1 MSRLLFVF
9 LENGW
14 GNMMLEL
21 ATGLAIAASIK
32 EDETQVVGLL
42 SGAFFST
49 HKSVFLKEHSER
61 KLPND
66 IQSIFPLMKFT
77 SSPQYDIKLFNNH
90 EEFNPS
96 DLSPYSKIILR
107 ADWMG
112 NNVKL
117 LLPVLKQC
125 PELLNCMKPS
135 SEILQYINE
144 KYMEASPQNTI
155 AIHVRVRQPGD
166 IMANMKHP
174 NPEWFVEAINAIGV
188 DKLERI
194 ILISGISTAHEDG
207 KQYFNKIAEM
217 VSLSFQKVKIV
228 IMQNEPCYI
237 DFFALSSMKNLVITN
252 SSFSFMAALLGAA
265 WGECLKIVLPDCLL
279 DEFGIN
285 INDVPVSGFS
295 CAPVKESILSFQS
308 L

>member
-14 GNMMLEL
+14 GNMILEL

-32 EDETQVVGLL
+32 EGQTRVVGLL

-49 HKSVFLKEHSER
+49 HKTVFLPEHSER
-61 KLPND
+61 KLPALND
-66 IQSIFPLMKFT
+66 MQSIFPLMKFILG
-77 SSPQYDIKLFNNH
+77 PQHDIKFFSNH
-90 EEFNPS
+90 DGFTPS
-96 DLSPYSKIILR
+96 DLSPYSKILLR

-135 SEILQYINE
+135 PEISKYINE
-144 KYMEASPQNTI
+144 KYAGKNTI

-174 NPEWFVEAINAIGV
+174 EPGWFVEAINAIGV

-207 KQYFNKIAEM
+207 KKYFSKIVEM
-217 VSLSFQKVKIV
+217 VSVSFSGVKIV

-237 DFFALSSMKNLVITN
+237 DFFTLSSMQNLVITN

-285 INDVPVSGFS
+285 VNDIPVSGFNCVS
-295 CAPVKESILSFQS
+295 VRNKIHAFLS